1 MSSLGKELVLL
12 ILQFLNDENLKET
25 AHRLEEESGCFFNM
39 NYFEDVVTNGELDEV
54 EKYLSGFT
62 KFDDNRYSTKIFFE
76 IRKQKYLEALDRCD
90 DAKAAEIL
98 RKDLKMFSTYNEELF
113 KEMTMLMSLN
123 NFREIEQLSKYV
135 DSKSARAV
143 MLTEIKRLLGANPLF
158 RDKLQFPCSKNSRLR
173 GLINQSLN
181 WQHQMCKYP
190 RPDPEI
196 KTLFVD
202 HSCGTSNGAPAL
214 PPVMNPLL
222 SCTPKIGGFSA
233 PFRFFQLAPAPA
245 APMASLAG
253 WLANP
258 SLTPQP
264 TASGCPI
271 VVPAPRPAAPVNKRL
286 RTPPYSPATDDVHII
301 KRTRPIEISDELQV
315 NHPAV
320 LHSSDDLPKTV
331 VCNLNQ
337 GSAVKSMDFHP
348 VQQTLLLVGTNIGDI
363 RIWEIVSREML
374 HLRNFKVWDL
384 GACSVNLQASLA
396 SEYTASVNR
405 IVWSPDGDLFGVAYS
420 KHIVQI
426 YSYHGGNIQNH
437 LEMDAHVGNVSDLAF
452 SQLKEQLFL
461 VTCGEDRTVK
471 VWSAITGNRQYT
483 FEGHES
489 PVYSV
494 CPHHRN
500 NVQFI
505 FSATVNGRIKVWLY
519 DNLGPRLDVDAPGR
533 SRTKIMYSADGTR
546 VFSCGTNKEGESY
559 LVEWIESEGAIKRT
573 YHGLGKCSVGVV
585 QFDTAKNRFLAAG
598 DEFLIKIWDMD
609 SDNVLTTINAEG
621 GLPVSPCIKFNREGL
636 LLAVSTSENAV
647 KVLASDKVVHLLQSN
662 GSRVLDASKVF
673 YGTTAKGPTTGSL
686 GASGSSAGTS
696 IPTSSRNSPAPS
708 IFGMNGDTENF
719 SDVKTRTN
727 GELENSQAWKL
738 KEYNEQSQFQSL
750 RLPDRLLPTRIVRM
764 IYTSSGG
771 AILALAYNAVHK
783 LWKWQQNEFNLS
795 GKATCAVEPK
805 LWQPSSGIIMTNDI
819 SDIIVGDANPYFAL
833 SKNDSYLLS
842 TSGGK
847 ISLFNM
853 MTFKTMTTFMPPPP
867 AATCLEFHPRDN
879 NIVAIGMEDSSIQ
892 IFNVRVNEVESKFK
906 GHQKR
911 VTGLAFSDILNV
923 LVSSGADAQLCVWS
937 TDKWENLASKFLQ
950 IPTRRMS
957 STLAKTRVLF
967 HQDLRHFL
975 VVHETQIAIYEAPKL
990 DCHKQWF
997 PLESDA
1003 PITDAMYSCDG
1014 MSIYT
1019 SFEDGSVGIF
1029 ASSML
1034 QLKCRISAT
1043 AYLPSNSSSLVYPVV
1058 VAAHP
1063 SEPNQFA
1070 LGLTNGGVIVL
1081 EPPESEREWGTA
1093 PSVPNGSG
1101 PEPIQV

>member
-1 MSSLGKELVLL
+1 MSSSALSKELVLL
-12 ILQFLNDENLKET
+12 ILQFLNEENYQET
-25 AHRLEEESGCFFNM
+25 AHRLEKESGCFFNM
-39 NYFEDVVTNGELDEV
+39 EYFEDIVTNGELDEV

-62 KFDDNRYSTKIFFE
+62 KFDDNNYSTKIFFE
-76 IRKQKYLEALDRCD
+76 IRKQKYLEALDRRD

-98 RKDLKMFSTYNEELF
+98 RNDLRVFSTYNAELF
-113 KEMTMLMSLN
+113 KEMTMLLSLN

-135 DSKSARAV
+135 DSKNARTI
-143 MLTEIKRLLGANPLF
+143 MLRELKSLVQANPLF
-158 RDKLQFPCSKNSRLR
+158 QDKLQFPCSENSRLR
-173 GLINQSLN
+173 ALINQSLN
-181 WQHQMCKYP
+181 WQHQMCKSP
-190 RPDPEI
+190 KPDPEI

-202 HSCGTSNGAPAL
+202 HTCGTSNGAPA
-214 PPVMNPLL
+214 PPP
-222 SCTPKIGGFSA
+222 

-245 APMASLAG
+245 APVASLAG

-258 SLTPQP
+258 SMTLQRTV
-264 TASGCPI
+264 SGCPI
-271 VVPAPRPAAPVNKRL
+271 AVPSPRPAAPVKRL
-286 RTPPYSPATDDVHII
+286 RTPPYSPATDDEHII
-301 KRTRPIEISDELQV
+301 KRSRPIGISDEV

-320 LHSSDDLPKTV
+320 LRSSDDLPKTV

-348 VQQTLLLVGTNIGDI
+348 LQQTILLVGTNIGDI
-363 RIWEIVSREML
+363 RIWEVVRREML
-374 HLRNFKVWDL
+374 YLQSFKVWDL
-384 GACSVNLQASLA
+384 AACSVNLQASLA
-396 SEYTASVNR
+396 SENIASVNR
-405 IVWSPDGDLFGVAYS
+405 IAWSPDGDLFGVAFS

-452 SQLKEQLFL
+452 SQLKEQLYL

-471 VWSAITGNRQYT
+471 VWSAITGSRQYT

-489 PVYSV
+489 SVYSV

-519 DNLGPRLDVDAPGR
+519 DDMGPRLDIDAPGR
-533 SRTKIMYSADGTR
+533 SCTKILYSADGTR

-559 LVEWIESEGAIKRT
+559 LVEWIETEGAFKRT

-609 SDNVLTTINAEG
+609 GDNILTTIDAEG
-621 GLPVSPCIKFNREGL
+621 GLPVSPCIKFNREGS

-647 KVLASDKVVHLLQSN
+647 KILANNKAVHLLHSN
-662 GSRVLDASKVF
+662 GSRALDAFKLF
-673 YGTTAKGPTTGSL
+673 PGTAAKGPTTGSL
-686 GASGSSAGTS
+686 GASSSIAGTS
-696 IPTSSRNSPAPS
+696 IPTSGRNSLSPS
-708 IFGMNGDTENF
+708 IFGMNGDSKNF
-719 SDVKTRTN
+719 SDVVIRSN

-738 KEYNEQSQFQSL
+738 KEYDEQSQFQSL
-750 RLPDRLLPTRIVRM
+750 QLPDRLLPTRIIRM
-764 IYTSSGG
+764 MYTRSGG
-771 AILALAYNAVHK
+771 AILALTYNAVHK
-783 LWKWQQNEFNLS
+783 LWKWQQDEFNPS

-805 LWQPSSGIIMTNDI
+805 FWQPPSGIIMTNDI
-819 SDIIVGDANPYFAL
+819 SNIILDHANPCFAL

-879 NIVAIGMEDSSIQ
+879 NIMAIGMEDSSIQ
-892 IFNVRVNEVESKFK
+892 IYNVRVNEVKRKFK

-937 TDKWENLASKFLQ
+937 IDKWENEASKFLP

-957 STLAKTRVLF
+957 STLARTRVLF
-967 HQDLRHFL
+967 HQDLRHLL

-990 DCHKQWF
+990 DCQKQWF
-997 PLESDA
+997 PPECDA
-1003 PITDAMYSCDG
+1003 PVTDAIYSCDG

-1029 ASSML
+1029 TASTL

-1043 AYLPSNSSSLVYPVV
+1043 AYLPSNSSSRVFPVV
-1058 VAAHP
+1058 IAAHP

-1081 EPPESEREWGTA
+1081 EPPESEQKWGTD
-1093 PSVPNGSG
+1093 PPVPNGSG
-1101 PEPIQV
+1101 PERIQV